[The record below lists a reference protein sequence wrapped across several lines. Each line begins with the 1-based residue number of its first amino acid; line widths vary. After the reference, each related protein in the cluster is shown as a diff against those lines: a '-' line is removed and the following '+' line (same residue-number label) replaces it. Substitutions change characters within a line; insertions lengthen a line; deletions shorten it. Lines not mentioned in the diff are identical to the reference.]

1 MSISCP
7 LPPGSCPPKILHVI
21 DDLGLGGA
29 QRQLVELLKGLKQKN
44 YPLEVIAL
52 STEKTDYAQ
61 AIRDLGI
68 RLTLVPQSG
77 KWSWSAFFTLKKE
90 IGESR
95 PDIVQTWL
103 FTADLYG
110 RIAAKMSGVPVI
122 ISTVRSVEP
131 DKPVHYVFAD
141 RLLNRWTDR
150 FIVNAKAVGDVLA
163 EREKVSR
170 EKIDL
175 IYNGLDLNGLDPAKE
190 DGFFRN
196 KYGLSAGIPVV
207 GIVGRLAPVKD
218 HETFLKAAALAS
230 VDLPEAIFL
239 VVGGGPLKSKLELQA
254 KDLGISSRVH
264 FMESHPRVAE
274 IYSGIDLLVVSSLY
288 EGCSNVVLEAMAMG
302 KPVIATSVG
311 GNPELVI
318 QGRTGLLVPPRDAQL
333 LAQRI
338 KEMVLQPQKR
348 LEMGRQA
355 RLMVEERFTLG
366 RMVDQ
371 TEAVYRGLA
380 KKKK

>member
-1 MSISCP
+1 M
-7 LPPGSCPPKILHVI
+7 KILHVI

-29 QRQLVELLKGLKQKN
+29 QRQLVELLKGLKEKN
-44 YPLEVIAL
+44 TPLEVIAL

-61 AIRDLGI
+61 SVRDLGI
-68 RLTLVPQSG
+68 PLTLISQSG
-77 KWSWSAFFTLKKE
+77 KWSWSAFFTLKRALKR
-90 IGESR
+90 SR

-122 ISTVRSVEP
+122 ISTVRSVEL
-131 DKPVHYVFAD
+131 DKPAHYVLAD

-150 FIVNAKAVGDVLA
+150 FIVNAKAVGDVLT

-175 IYNGLDLNGLDPAKE
+175 IYNGLDLTGLDPAKQ
-190 DGFFRN
+190 DGFFR
-196 KYGLSAGIPVV
+196 KKHGLSAGIPVI

-218 HETFLKAAALAS
+218 HETFLKAAALAAA
-230 VDLPEAIFL
+230 DLPEAVFV
-239 VVGGGPLKSKLELQA
+239 VVGGGPLKATLESQA
-254 KDLGISSRVH
+254 KRLGLSSRVR
-264 FMESHPRVAE
+264 FLESQLQVAE
-274 IYSGIDLLVVSSLY
+274 VYSGLDLLVVSSLY

-318 QGRTGLLVPPRDAQL
+318 QGKTGLLVPPKDAGL

-355 RLMVEERFTLG
+355 RLMVKERFTLG

-371 TEAVYRGLA
+371 TEAVYRGLMKG
-380 KKKK
+380 KK